1 MNDTT
6 GFAAFALYHSLKLH
20 FSGSYDYIKYNGKTN
35 VSKQTFSVRKDKYTF
50 YRLSR
55 KYPIEDLKNFYI
67 SNFIADNGKW
77 VGDMTTSTGEE
88 NYKSWQKRNQSLT
101 YQFENDLTGLF
112 DKYKPVELIRVSDGY
127 PKLLME
133 LMEGNICIETLVIM
147 NSIMGFLPMWRE
159 KIQDDIIWPNYEMRI
174 LKYTPFVQYQEQKCK
189 EILRDKVKES
199 AET

>member
-1 MNDTT
+1 
-6 GFAAFALYHSLKLH
+6 
-20 FSGSYDYIKYNGKTN
+20 
-35 VSKQTFSVRKDKYTF
+35 
-50 YRLSR
+50 LSR
-55 KYPIEDLKNFYI
+55 KYPIEVLKNFYI

-77 VGDMTTSTGEE
+77 VGDMTTATGEE

-101 YQFENDLTGLF
+101 YQFENDLSYLF
-112 DKYKPVELIRVSDGY
+112 DKYKPVDLIRVSDGY
-127 PKLLME
+127 PKLLQE

-147 NSIMGFLPMWRE
+147 NSIMGFLPMWKE

-174 LKYTPFVQYQEQKCK
+174 AKYTPFVQYQEQKCK